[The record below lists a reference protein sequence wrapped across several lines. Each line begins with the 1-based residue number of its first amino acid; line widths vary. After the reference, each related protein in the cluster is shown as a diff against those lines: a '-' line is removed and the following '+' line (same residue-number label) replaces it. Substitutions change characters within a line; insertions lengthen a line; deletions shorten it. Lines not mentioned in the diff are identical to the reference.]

1 MKLKTLLVSAVA
13 LLCSA
18 ASWADY
24 TEYMTVGNGWTKI
37 TSSEQF
43 KALTLSDYYFALVA
57 AEDGKDLIVT
67 TRSYGNSTNY
77 LEYLPAK
84 DPRFDTNRLFMLAS
98 YSSGY
103 SMQVASLPTR
113 YFQSASG
120 SAYDFII
127 QTGFTSAT
135 SFFTL
140 NFTEGKIT
148 IQNQYSHDGGNYFG
162 PWNNTVTAGDRIA
175 GNKGEGAK
183 GYFYLYAIPRSY
195 QQDIIRAT
203 IGGIEK
209 DVSFLLPD
217 AKVELTQDFSPW
229 NGIHPMGG
237 NDAIGFCPEY
247 YDNNGF
253 TMDAYQTISVPNGKY
268 KVTVNGFY
276 RYGASY
282 DATDKDPK
290 LYANSDNAYLP
301 SISKEADNRPTN
313 HQQAAVALNS
323 NRYLSDAVQTTV
335 TNGSLTIEIK
345 KTGTKAQEWM
355 AFDNFTLTLLD
366 LCVSSVAIELTDGNM
381 EANTWYYKDV
391 TTTGIHAFSATNL
404 ENIVYTTNANDLTGE
419 VSATL
424 PQNFL
429 NSSSTRYYF
438 KSSSDQTLT
447 ISKICDNFSYWF
459 LRTSDYKYL
468 SRGGQYNAQ
477 TVADEYGLPVRIAFE
492 NNYVNFIFVDNWRYL
507 FDAAD
512 GKLFEDTD
520 ATTYVNFAI
529 QPTDGGY
536 YIINKNDRGTLNQ
549 KLYIY
554 TNDGN
559 RVKMSSENATVWVLE
574 SVSGDTHKTRMQTIK
589 DAQATLAATS
599 AGVTWTD
606 TQDELDAYLSNVT
619 FENKTI
625 TTSGQKEA
633 YQKDAANNGPWT
645 VFSETVSGLSD
656 GLYKVSVKAFERIA
670 SNDDT
675 YDKAAGNAGLAYL
688 YANDQKVQLCSVF
701 DYPSDVAYT
710 DNGENPSENVT
721 KGGKYYPNSMYGA
734 QQAFDADKYIN
745 EVFVWVTGGS
755 VEFGIRIPQSYQNNT
770 NDNTRQNWIC
780 CNDYSL
786 TYYGDARINISEESS
801 SAPSVCDNANVRLTR
816 TLTGGQWNG
825 FSLPFSLSAKQ
836 LEASSLNGA
845 TIKQWASVSENVITL
860 EDATEIVAGDPY
872 LIKPTANDN
881 ANIVNPTFNNVT
893 VTNPTEAVKGEGSYT
908 LQAHLYATDL
918 ATDGSVAYVSTTD
931 SSIKKLTS
939 GGINGLRAIFNI
951 PTASGVKALT
961 VNFGDDTTEI
971 LSIDAEGNITESGAI
986 YNLAGQRLSKAQK
999 GVNIINGKK
1008 VLIK

>member
-1 MKLKTLLVSAVA
+1 MKQKLLIMTVA
-13 LLCSA
+13 LLCSVGMWA
-18 ASWADY
+18 QTWEDVTNTYITNPSFESNGSVVNLTNDNKATAITGWVVDGIDSNANYNPDLGLRAKETEAYNLSNSEGSYIFYVLGWWQGNPTVKQTISSLPAGAYKLTATIASDTDKDVRLYAGDNY
-24 TEYMTVGNGWTKI
+24 VESKGKGTKVGMEKELFFVTTAVTNIEIGAKNTNWGWNRLEVDKFKLYKATSTNNIDI
-37 TSSEQF
+37 TSF
-43 KALTLSDYYFALVA
+43 YVVNPKASTDLSGWETTGSIARKGDANGFDGA
-57 AEDGKDLIVT
+57 AGFFEFC
-67 TRSYGNSTNY
+67 NWN
-77 LEYLPAK
+77 
-84 DPRFDTNRLFMLAS
+84 AS
-98 YSSGY
+98 SWSG
-103 SMQVASLPTR
+103 SMTQTISDLPTGLYKVR
-113 YFQSASG
+113 AAGQQS
-120 SAYDFII
+120 
-127 QTGFTSAT
+127 TSDT
-135 SFFTL
+135 ELQMVIDDGTPI
-140 NFTEGKIT
+140 NF
-148 IQNQYSHDGGNYFG
+148 
-162 PWNNTVTAGDRIA
+162 
-175 GNKGEGAK
+175 
-183 GYFYLYAIPRSY
+183 
-195 QQDIIRAT
+195 
-203 IGGIEK
+203 
-209 DVSFLLPD
+209 
-217 AKVELTQDFSPW
+217 
-229 NGIHPMGG
+229 
-237 NDAIGFCPEY
+237 
-247 YDNNGF
+247 DNNGD
-253 TMDAYQTISVPNGKY
+253 TNGTINSSGAEVAVGSGVAGWRYKTSPNIYINDGSMKIEF
-268 KVTVNGFY
+268 K
-276 RYGASY
+276 SK
-282 DATDKDPK
+282 ATAQHRWANIDNVELYYLGQAVKDV
-290 LYANSDNAYLP
+290 
-301 SISKEADNRPTN
+301 
-313 HQQAAVALNS
+313 AVALPG
-323 NRYLSDAVQTTV
+323 
-335 TNGSLTIEIK
+335 NG
-345 KTGTKAQEWM
+345 AM
-355 AFDNFTLTLLD
+355 A
-366 LCVSSVAIELTDGNM
+366 AE
-381 EANTWYYKDV
+381 TWYYQDV
-391 TTTGIHAFSATNL
+391 TTTGIHAFAASNL
-404 ENIVYTTNANDLTGE
+404 SNIVYTTTANDLESE

-477 TVADEYGLPVRIAFE
+477 AVADEYGLPVRIAFE

-574 SVSGDTHKTRMQTIK
+574 SVSGETHKTRMQTIK

-734 QQAFDADKYIN
+734 QQAFDAGKYIN

-825 FSLPFSLSAKQ
+825 FSLPFSLSAEQ

-939 GGINGLRAIFNI
+939 GGINGLRAIFKI
-951 PTASGVKALT
+951 PTATSVKALT
-961 VNFGDDTTEI
+961 VNFGDDTTGI
-971 LSIDAEGNITESGAI
+971 LSVDGNITESGAI